1 MSPVHAAHAAHAAHG
16 YGLGGPNLG
25 GDYPG
30 SSYSYSNYCATTGY
44 PATYPGHVASYS
56 PQPCYSMPPPS
67 HPHPGH
73 PGHPHGVGS
82 LDKDGVKSE
91 G

>member
-1 MSPVHAAHAAHAAHG
+1 MSPVHAAHAAHTAHG
-16 YGLGGPNLG
+16 YGLAGP
-25 GDYPG
+25 GDYPAG
-30 SSYSYSNYCATTGY
+30 VAGGYSYSNYCATSY
-44 PATYPGHVASYS
+44 PASYPGHVASYS

-73 PGHPHGVGS
+73 PGHPHAVS
-82 LDKDGVKSE
+82 PLDKDGVKTE